1 MRVKRKFR
9 DRNSGVALLACL
21 LALMLL
27 TAIALGL
34 MYLGDAETR
43 TNDNFR
49 SSQQAY
55 FAAVAGLQNVRERM
69 MLANVAPHQIVPPTA
84 MPGSSNSVLYVLN
97 PAGAGESVTPA

>member
-1 MRVKRKFR
+1 MRKRNFK
-9 DRNSGVALLACL
+9 NKAGGVALLACL

-34 MYLGDAETR
+34 MYLGDAESR

-55 FAAVAGLQNVRERM
+55 FASMAG
-69 MLANVAPHQIVPPTA
+69 
-84 MPGSSNSVLYVLN
+84 
-97 PAGAGESVTPA
+97 